1 MARATHEDSTFVLPK
16 HHRYQTCFWLL
27 DDGKRA
33 GTIAF
38 SEPMGGSMAR
48 CYSFYL
54 LPAFRGRGLG
64 SRIMTNVLH
73 ALDKH
78 HFSLRLNTYWTWQRT
93 VRFYRRLGF
102 WVYHWKREL
111 DLVWTSKWPTPRIDV
126 GVDEA
131 SLSVLRGDSEVTL
144 VRAYRKGDT
153 LELEEGPTEWV
164 HDKEI
169 GEPYLFATSTLSL
182 ELAMHGWPL
191 IRSAE
196 HWKEYH
202 YADGGAPE
210 ALAYNIPIWEASE
223 RAKGWILDSPRI
235 AGLEYPTWDE
245 FEARWAKENEEDEA
259 AKSM

>member
-1 MARATHEDSTFVLPK
+1 
-16 HHRYQTCFWLL
+16 
-27 DDGKRA
+27 
-33 GTIAF
+33 
-38 SEPMGGSMAR
+38 
-48 CYSFYL
+48 
-54 LPAFRGRGLG
+54 
-64 SRIMTNVLH
+64 
-73 ALDKH
+73 
-78 HFSLRLNTYWTWQRT
+78 
-93 VRFYRRLGF
+93 
-102 WVYHWKREL
+102 
-111 DLVWTSKWPTPRIDV
+111 V